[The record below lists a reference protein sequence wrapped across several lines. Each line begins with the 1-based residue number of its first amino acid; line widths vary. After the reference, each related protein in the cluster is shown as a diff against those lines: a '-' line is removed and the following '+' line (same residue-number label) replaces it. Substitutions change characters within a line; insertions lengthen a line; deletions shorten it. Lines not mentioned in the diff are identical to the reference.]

1 MRLVFTDFI
10 NQGIEQAD
18 KLLLFTFR
26 VRHE

>member
-10 NQGIEQAD
+10 NQGIEQAN
-18 KLLLFTFR
+18 KLPVFTFR

>member
-10 NQGIEQAD
+10 NQAIEQAD
-18 KLLLFTFR
+18 KLPVFTFG